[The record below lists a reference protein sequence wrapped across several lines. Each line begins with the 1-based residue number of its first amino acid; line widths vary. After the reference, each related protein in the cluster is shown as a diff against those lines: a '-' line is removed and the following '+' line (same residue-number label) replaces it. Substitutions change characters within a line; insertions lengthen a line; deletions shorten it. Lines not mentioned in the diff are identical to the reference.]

1 MNKINKKY
9 EYEIRKKKIFFFIFF
24 FSHLLV
30 EKSGYSFNNS
40 FPFIE

>member
-9 EYEIRKKKIFFFIFF
+9 EYEIRKKKNFFFIF